1 MKTNKLLLQAILATV
16 LSLFMS
22 FAMAESGPK
31 DAMKQFVDAFNKQD
45 AAGVAAMFH
54 PDGKLLPAGKP
65 MITGTEAIQA
75 FWKGN
80 FDAGLSNIEKTIIE
94 YVVSEDLA
102 VETSSYILTFKDTK
116 IPGKDTLVWR
126 RNSDGQWKISTDIWA
141 RDQ

>member
-1 MKTNKLLLQAILATV
+1 MKTKKLLQTILAFV

-22 FAMAESGPK
+22 AAIAKSDPK
-31 DAMKQFVDAFNKQD
+31 DAMSQFVEAFNKQD
-45 AAGVAAMFH
+45 AAGVAALFH
-54 PDGKLLPAGKP
+54 TDGKLLPAGKP

-75 FWKGN
+75 FWQGS
-80 FDAGLSNIEKTIIE
+80 FDAGLTNIEKTIIE

-102 VETSSYILTFKDTK
+102 VETSSYILTFKDMK

-126 RNSDGQWKISTDIWA
+126 RGTDDEWKISTDIWA